1 MTTGRAPWMAS
12 LLLATAALV
21 VGCDD
26 DDETAAPATE
36 TTEAA
41 ASQTA
46 GSIAFE
52 DLKPCD
58 KQPVPKGYRCGEIE
72 VPWERADPELGT
84 TTVGFA
90 VRERVAADE
99 PTQGAIFALEGG
111 PGFSST
117 GTAHAYEGL
126 FGDLLEHRELVLVD
140 QRGTGLSGPI
150 RCPDVQRGRA
160 PEWIGASECARR
172 LGPRFES
179 YRTSATA
186 DDVNDI
192 REALGYDEIAMYGDS
207 YGTYWAQSYAF
218 RHGETLNALVLDSAY
233 PARNESA
240 WYGSLT
246 RTGVRSMGVACERV
260 SSCIGDARERL
271 REFVGYMREQRRDVG
286 LVLEEL
292 QEATYGTPE
301 SFVEIDRAA
310 TALRNGNPAP
320 WRDLTRFEHVG
331 YRRPTSFSLAQE
343 FAVSCND
350 YPMLWDKSASE
361 PERRAQLEEN
371 IRAQQPGRFAPF
383 TPREQALA
391 GDIGYLYCLTWPPPT
406 ELYEP
411 PISDS
416 DQPTEAPVLVV
427 NGEMDSLTT
436 PHEGKLVADEFP
448 DSELYIARNA
458 GHVNPLYYRNGKA
471 AKKIRSFLAQAFA
484 EAPAG

>member
-1 MTTGRAPWMAS
+1 MPAGRAPW
-12 LLLATAALV
+12 LVPLV
-21 VGCDD
+21 VATLALQAGCDD
-26 DDETAAPATE
+26 EAADPPARTSPAVAAPKPGSLDL
-36 TTEAA
+36 EAL
-41 ASQTA
+41 
-46 GSIAFE
+46 E
-52 DLKPCD
+52 RCD
-58 KQPVPKGYRCGEIE
+58 KQPVPKGYRCGELE
-72 VPWERADPELGT
+72 VPWERADPDLVT

-90 VRERVAADE
+90 VRERDRANR
-99 PTQGAIFALEGG
+99 PSQGAIFALEGG
-111 PGFSST
+111 PGFAST

-126 FGDLLEHRELVLVD
+126 FGDVLKTRELVLVD
-140 QRGTGLSGPI
+140 QRGTGLSEPI

-192 REALGYDEIAMYGDS
+192 REALGYEQIAMYGDS

-246 RTGVRSMGVACERV
+246 RTGVRSVGLACERV
-260 SSCIGDARERL
+260 ESCTGDARERL
-271 REFVGYMREQRRDVG
+271 DELVDFMREQRRDVG

-292 QEATYGTPE
+292 QEATYGTPR
-301 SFVEIDRAA
+301 SFVQLERAG
-310 TALRNGNPAP
+310 TALRNGNPGP

-350 YPMLWDKSASE
+350 YPMLWDKSAPE

-371 IRAQQPGRFAPF
+371 IRAQRPGRFAPF

-411 PISDS
+411 PISDG

-427 NGEMDSLTT
+427 NGEMDS
-436 PHEGKLVADEFP
+436 
-448 DSELYIARNA
+448 
-458 GHVNPLYYRNGKA
+458 
-471 AKKIRSFLAQAFA
+471 
-484 EAPAG
+484 

>member
-1 MTTGRAPWMAS
+1 MRSAGAQALMS
-12 LLLATAALV
+12 LLLATLALV
-21 VGCDD
+21 SGCDD
-26 DDETAAPATE
+26 DGSATGSGADTTQAAQPRPESVPVDEL
-36 TTEAA
+36 EA
-41 ASQTA
+41 
-46 GSIAFE
+46 
-52 DLKPCD
+52 CN
-58 KQPVPKGYRCGEIE
+58 KQPVPKGYRCGALE
-72 VPWERADPELGT
+72 VPWERADPDLGT

-90 VRERVAADE
+90 VRERDRADRPSE
-99 PTQGAIFALEGG
+99 GAIFALEGG
-111 PGFSST
+111 PGFAST

-126 FGDLLEHRELVLVD
+126 FGDLLERRELVLVD
-140 QRGTGLSGPI
+140 QRGTGLSEPI

-179 YRTSATA
+179 YRTSSTA
-186 DDVNDI
+186 DDVNDV
-192 REALGYDEIAMYGDS
+192 REALGYDEITMYGDS

-218 RHGETLNALVLDSAY
+218 RHGKTLNALVLDSAY

-246 RTGVRSMGVACERV
+246 RTGVRSVGLACKRV
-260 SSCIGDARERL
+260 ESCTSDARERL
-271 REFVGYMREQRRDVG
+271 DKLVDFMREQRRDVG

-292 QEATYGTPE
+292 QEATYGTPQ
-301 SFVEIDRAA
+301 SFVELDRAG
-310 TALRNGNPAP
+310 TALRNGDPAP

-350 YPMLWDKSASE
+350 YPMLWDKSAPE
-361 PERRAQLEEN
+361 PERRVQLEEN
-371 IRAQQPGRFAPF
+371 IRAQRPGRFAPF

-411 PISDS
+411 PISEG

-436 PHEGKLVADEFP
+436 PHEAKLVAEEFP
-448 DSELYIARNA
+448 NSELYIARDG

-471 AKKIRSFLAQAFA
+471 AKKIRSFLARVLD
-484 EAPAG
+484 G

>member
-1 MTTGRAPWMAS
+1 VGKGSAPRMV
-12 LLLATAALV
+12 LLLVTAAALV
-21 VGCDD
+21 AACDD
-26 DDETAAPATE
+26 DEATEPAAQTSQEVAAPKP
-36 TTEAA
+36 
-41 ASQTA
+41 
-46 GSIAFE
+46 GSLDLE
-52 DLKPCD
+52 DLRPCG
-58 KQPVPKGYRCGEIE
+58 KQPVPKGYRCGELA
-72 VPWERADPELGT
+72 VAWERAEPELGT

-90 VRERVAADE
+90 VRERDRADQPSE
-99 PTQGAIFALEGG
+99 GAIFALEGG
-111 PGFSST
+111 PGFAST

-126 FGDLLEHRELVLVD
+126 FGDLLERRELVLVD
-140 QRGTGLSGPI
+140 QRGTGLSEPI
-150 RCPDVQRGRA
+150 HCPDVQRGRA

-186 DDVNDI
+186 DDVNDV
-192 REALGYDEIAMYGDS
+192 REALGYDEITMYGDS

-218 RHGETLNALVLDSAY
+218 RHGETLNAMVVDSAY

-246 RTGVRSMGVACERV
+246 RTGVRSVGLACERV
-260 SSCIGDARERL
+260 KSCTGDARARL
-271 REFVGYMREQRRDVG
+271 DELVDFMREQRRDVG

-292 QEATYGTPE
+292 QEATYGTPR
-301 SFVEIDRAA
+301 SYVELDRAG
-310 TALRNGNPAP
+310 TALRDGNPAP

-350 YPMLWDKSASE
+350 YPMLWDKAASE
-361 PERRAQLEEN
+361 PERREQLEEN
-371 IRAQQPGRFAPF
+371 IRAQRPGRFQPF

-411 PISDS
+411 PISDA
-416 DQPTEAPVLVV
+416 DEPTEAPVLVV

-436 PHEGKLVADEFP
+436 PHEAKLVADEFP
-448 DSELYIARNA
+448 NSELYIAHNG

-471 AKKIRSFLAQAFA
+471 AKKIRSFLTRVLD
-484 EAPAG
+484 GGL